1 MFLSI
6 HACKIITGCY
16 FAVMAE
22 PTKITAQTSKE
33 NLPNDADTLK
43 QMVLTLLGQ
52 IDDLNGRLYYLKR
65 QLFGK
70 KSEKLDTA
78 QRLLFESLYN
88 DVQAKVEQQR
98 QSKASKIKQRR
109 NTNHKGR
116 KPLPADLPREI
127 IEIEPAEQQKICSV
141 CNSPK
146 QRIGSEDT
154 EKLEYVPASFKV
166 KKYVRH
172 KYACKQ
178 CQDNISIGQLP
189 PMVIDKGIAGEGL
202 LAHIITSKYNDHL
215 PLNRLENIL
224 KRHDVD
230 LNVSTMCDWVGRC
243 SELLEP
249 LVKRMHGKILQSP
262 KINTDDTKIPV
273 KSKGRK
279 GSTYNGYLWVY
290 IDDRKNVVFDFT
302 PSRSREGP
310 IKFLGDY
317 NGYVQADAYS
327 GYDEFFRKGKATE
340 VGCHAH
346 ARRKF
351 EYAMDSDPV
360 RASRMMVLWGS
371 LYEVEKRARKEKYSS
386 AQLLHAR
393 REEARPIL
401 DEIRSAL
408 DDYKVQVLPKS
419 PMGKAVNYSL
429 NQWDALVRYV
439 DDPVLDIDNNLSERT
454 LRMVVIGRKNYLF
467 AGSESGAERAA
478 VIYSLVASCKLHDID
493 PFWYFKDVLERIST
507 QPASRIDE
515 LLPCNWKKPQ
525 QADNTMSDDDTCQTI
540 TKVA

>member
-1 MFLSI
+1 M
-6 HACKIITGCY
+6 AAETQITS
-16 FAVMAE
+16 E
-22 PTKITAQTSKE
+22 TSADQ
-33 NLPNDADTLK
+33 LPDDTNTLK
-43 QMVLTLLGQ
+43 EMVLTLLGQ
-52 IDDLNGRLYYLKR
+52 IDDLNGQLYYLKR

-70 KSEKLDTA
+70 KSEKLNPA
-78 QRLLFESLYN
+78 QRLMFENLYGEIESKLEAETA
-88 DVQAKVEQQR
+88 AKR
-98 QSKASKIKQRR
+98 KTKKIKKRR
-109 NTNHKGR
+109 ANANHKGR
-116 KPLPADLPREI
+116 KPLPDSLPREI
-127 IEIEPAEQQKICSV
+127 IEIEPDEQEKVCSV
-141 CNSPK
+141 CNNPK

-172 KYACKQ
+172 KHACKQ
-178 CQDNISIGQLP
+178 CRDNISIGQLP

-243 SELLEP
+243 SDLLEP
-249 LVKRMHGKILQSP
+249 LVKRMHSKILQSP

-273 KSKGRK
+273 KSRGRK

-290 IDDRKNVVFDFT
+290 IDDDKNVVFDFT
-302 PSRSREGP
+302 PNRSREGP
-310 IKFLGDY
+310 IRFLGNY

-340 VGCHAH
+340 VGCHSH

-360 RASRMMVLWGS
+360 RAARMMVLWGS
-371 LYEVEKRARKEKYSS
+371 LYEIEKRAKKEKYDSV
-386 AQLLHAR
+386 QLLQAR
-393 REEARPIL
+393 QEQAKPIL
-401 DEIRSAL
+401 HEIKSAL
-408 DDYKVQVLPKS
+408 DEYKKQVLPKS

-429 NQWDALVRYV
+429 NQWDSLVRYV
-439 DDPVLDIDNNLSERT
+439 DDAVLDIDNNLSERT

-467 AGSESGAERAA
+467 AGSDSGAERAA
-478 VIYSLVASCKLHDID
+478 IIYSLAASCKLHDID

-507 QPASRIDE
+507 HPANRIDE
-515 LLPCNWKKPQ
+515 LLPCNWKKLQ
-525 QADNTMSDDDTCQTI
+525 KSDDTKSDDDPCQTI